1 MLSVLCLCSGL
12 VIRASS
18 QGQMTDLISLK
29 EDGEEGENEK
39 MTVTGSVLQ
48 WRRGR
53 EREMKPIK
61 LLFQQLQPLSLT
73 RLPWPQAL
81 LTPCH

>member
-12 VIRASS
+12 VIRASG

-53 EREMKPIK
+53 EREMKSIK